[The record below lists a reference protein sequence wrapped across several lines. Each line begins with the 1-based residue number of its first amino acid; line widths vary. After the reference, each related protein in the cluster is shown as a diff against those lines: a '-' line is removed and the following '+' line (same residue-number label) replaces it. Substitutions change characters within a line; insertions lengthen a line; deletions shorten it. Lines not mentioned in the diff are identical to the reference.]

1 MNVLIPFS
9 STLRA
14 AATFPPKSS
23 PYCKCFIFAV
33 GLFLRRRKFQVQ
45 EIAMPPHLSNL
56 QYFVA
61 IVALVLV
68 AILTLAAIIDI
79 RRRRKT
85 PPFLNYFYSNFDQ
98 DQYDR
103 DTLRQSSFSGIGEWR
118 AYNRDRL
125 DTFEGRHTALHNS
138 TWE

>member
-1 MNVLIPFS
+1 
-9 STLRA
+9 
-14 AATFPPKSS
+14 
-23 PYCKCFIFAV
+23 
-33 GLFLRRRKFQVQ
+33 
-45 EIAMPPHLSNL
+45 MPPHLSNL

-61 IVALVLV
+61 IGALVLV